1 VRGIGNPDGNCVS
14 RHGAERVG
22 EMKKQIA
29 ILRAL
34 LRNYRLCLLS
44 PKVCRMLI
52 YRRQYFPDDFIRE
65 VVGALMLNY
74 GDWDATKA
82 DLSQRKSERFKKFC
96 VWAERVKGGAL

>member
-1 VRGIGNPDGNCVS
+1 V
-14 RHGAERVG
+14 
-22 EMKKQIA
+22 KKQLA

-65 VVGALMLNY
+65 VVVTLVINY

-82 DLSQRKSERFKKFC
+82 ELSQRKSDRFKKFC
-96 VWAERVKGGAL
+96 KWAEAVKGGAL